1 MKILKFGGKSLSNGD
16 GINKLV
22 AIIANKINH
31 GEKIAVV
38 VSARG
43 NATDEL
49 EEILGV
55 AAKNGNY
62 KALLETFKTEQNK

>member
-1 MKILKFGGKSLSNGD
+1 MKVLKFGGKSLANGE
-16 GINKLV
+16 GLNKV
-22 AIIANKINH
+22 VSIISDKVNQ

-49 EEILGV
+49 EFILSIRR
-55 AAKNGNY
+55 
-62 KALLETFKTEQNK
+62 

>member
-1 MKILKFGGKSLSNGD
+1 MKVLKFGGKSLANGE
-16 GINKLV
+16 GLNKV
-22 AIIANKINH
+22 VSIISDKVSQ

-49 EEILGV
+49 EFILSI
-55 AAKNGNY
+55 AAKNGSY
-62 KALLETFKTEQNK
+62 KELLENF